1 MKQENLNIITIQDFK
16 KIPTLSFLDEDVMV
30 VNNSDIYHIPQPSYP
45 VRMKNFVVAFC
56 ISGTARITIDTISY
70 DISANN
76 VLFLP
81 PECVMNINEMD
92 DPKATFLVFT
102 QPYGKEAIS
111 AQCSAIWSSLER
123 MMRTIKHQVS
133 EEEGLMILSYI
144 KRLSDYCNDTGNRY
158 RKEIVKLQI
167 VSFLHDLCN
176 ACVKEDARETYLNR
190 EMQIFHNFFQ
200 LASQNFKKEHSV
212 AFYADKL
219 CITPKYLSM
228 AVKQAVDKTPSETIQ
243 GFLIQEAKV
252 LLKNT
257 NMTIKQIS
265 NELNFQN
272 PSFFCRYFRKY
283 VGVSPLEYRTKSL

>member
-1 MKQENLNIITIQDFK
+1 MKQEKLNIITIQDFK

-45 VRMKNFVVAFC
+45 VRMKNYVVAFC
-56 ISGTARITIDTISY
+56 ISGTARISINTINY
-70 DISANN
+70 EISANN
-76 VLFLP
+76 VLLLP
-81 PECVMNINEMD
+81 PECVMNINEMN
-92 DPKATFLVFT
+92 DPKATFLVFS
-102 QPYGKEAIS
+102 QNYGKEVITH
-111 AQCSAIWSSLER
+111 CSSIWNSLES
-123 MMRTIKHQVS
+123 MMRTVNHKVT

-144 KRLSDYCNDTGNRY
+144 KRLSGYCNATDNKY
-158 RKEIVKLQI
+158 RREIVKLQI

-176 ACVKEDARETYLNR
+176 ACVKEEAQESFFSR
-190 EMQIFHNFFQ
+190 EMQIFQNFFQ
-200 LASQNFKKEHSV
+200 LASQHFKEEHSV

-228 AVKQAVDKTPSETIQ
+228 AVKQAVNKTPSETIQ
-243 GFLIQEAKV
+243 GFLIQESKV

-283 VGVSPLEYRTKSL
+283 VGVSPIEYRTKPS

>member
-1 MKQENLNIITIQDFK
+1 MKQEKLNIITIQDFK

-45 VRMKNFVVAFC
+45 VRMKNYVVAFC
-56 ISGTARITIDTISY
+56 ISGTARISINTINY
-70 DISANN
+70 EISANN
-76 VLFLP
+76 VLLLP
-81 PECVMNINEMD
+81 PECVMNINEMN
-92 DPKATFLVFT
+92 DPKATFLVFS
-102 QPYGKEAIS
+102 QNYGKEVITH
-111 AQCSAIWSSLER
+111 CSSIWNSLES
-123 MMRTIKHQVS
+123 MMRTVNHKVT

-144 KRLSDYCNDTGNRY
+144 KRLSDYCNATDNKY
-158 RKEIVKLQI
+158 RREIVKLQI

-176 ACVKEDARETYLNR
+176 ACVKEEAQESFFSR
-190 EMQIFHNFFQ
+190 EMQIFQNFFQ
-200 LASQNFKKEHSV
+200 LASQHFKEEHSV

-228 AVKQAVDKTPSETIQ
+228 AVKQAVNKTPSETIQ
-243 GFLIQEAKV
+243 GFLIQESKV

-283 VGVSPLEYRTKSL
+283 VGVSPIEYRTKPS

>member
-30 VNNSDIYHIPQPSYP
+30 VNNSDIYQIPQPSYP
-45 VRMKNFVVAFC
+45 VRMKNYVVAFC
-56 ISGTARITIDTISY
+56 FSGTARITIDTINY

-76 VLFLP
+76 VMLLP
-81 PECVMNINEMD
+81 PECVLNINEMK
-92 DPKATFLVFT
+92 DPKATFLVFS
-102 QPYGKEAIS
+102 QNYGKEIITH
-111 AQCSAIWSSLER
+111 CSAIWNSLEA
-123 MMRTIKHQVS
+123 MMRKVNHSVTEQD
-133 EEEGLMILSYI
+133 GLMILSYI
-144 KRLSDYCNDTGNRY
+144 KRLSDYCNDTKNKY
-158 RKEIVKLQI
+158 RREIIRMQI
-167 VSFLHDLCN
+167 ISFLHDLCN
-176 ACVKEDARETYLNR
+176 ACIKESSQDSYLSR
-190 EMQIFHNFFQ
+190 EMQIFQNFFQ
-200 LASQNFKKEHSV
+200 LASQNFKQEHSV

-228 AVKQAVDKTPSETIQ
+228 AVKQAVNKTPSETIQ
-243 GFLIQEAKV
+243 GFLIQESKV

-283 VGVSPLEYRTKSL
+283 VGVSPIEYRTKSV

>member
-30 VNNSDIYHIPQPSYP
+30 VNNSDIYQIPQPSYP
-45 VRMKNFVVAFC
+45 VRMKNYVVAFC
-56 ISGTARITIDTISY
+56 FSGTARVTIDTISY

-76 VLFLP
+76 VMLLP
-81 PECVMNINEMD
+81 PECVLNINEMK
-92 DPKATFLVFT
+92 DPKATFLVFS
-102 QPYGKEAIS
+102 QPYGKEIIT
-111 AQCSAIWSSLER
+111 QCSAIWNSLDG
-123 MMRTIKHQVS
+123 MMRNVKHQVTM
-133 EEEGLMILSYI
+133 EEGGMILNYI
-144 KRLSDYCNDTGNRY
+144 KRLSDYCNDATNKY
-158 RKEIVKLQI
+158 RREIIKLQI

-176 ACVKEDARETYLNR
+176 ACVKEDSQESYLSR
-190 EMQIFHNFFQ
+190 EMEIFRNFFQ

-219 CITPKYLSM
+219 CISPKYLSM
-228 AVKQAVDKTPSETIQ
+228 AVKQAVNKTPSETIQ
-243 GFLIQEAKV
+243 GFLIQESKV

-283 VGVSPLEYRTKSL
+283 VGVSPIEYRTKAS

>member
-45 VRMKNFVVAFC
+45 VRLKNFVVAFC
-56 ISGTARITIDTISY
+56 ISGTARITINTISY

-76 VLFLP
+76 VMLLP
-81 PECVMNINEMD
+81 PECVLNINEMD
-92 DPKATFLVFT
+92 EPKATFLAFS
-102 QPYGKEAIS
+102 QSYGKEVTS
-111 AQCSAIWSSLER
+111 LCPSIWSSLEM
-123 MMRTIKHQVS
+123 MMRSVNHKVTEK
-133 EEEGLMILSYI
+133 EGLMILSYI
-144 KRLSDYCNDTGNRY
+144 KRLSDYCNDASNKFR
-158 RKEIVKLQI
+158 REIIKMQI

-176 ACVKEDARETYLNR
+176 ACVKADSPESYLSR
-190 EMQIFHNFFQ
+190 EMQIFQNFFQ
-200 LASQNFKKEHSV
+200 LASQHFKEEHSV

-219 CITPKYLSM
+219 CISPKYLSM

-283 VGVSPLEYRTKSL
+283 VGVSPIEYRTKSV